1 MITNYETY
9 RSEIETFDIVLFK
22 GTGIVSNV
30 ICKITNSDF
39 SHVGLAVR
47 LDAFN
52 QVLVFESTTL
62 SNVKDVKTGTFI
74 KGVQLVPLSGRVGT
88 YDGEIWVQE
97 IVGPRTNWMERK
109 LAELIREY
117 HGVPYEESK
126 FELLAAAVD
135 RYPMF
140 LNEPDCSS
148 LFCSEIGA
156 MVLQGVE
163 MIEKGTSPNEYTPD
177 DFDGKLALTPNYS
190 FGQKVQIR

>member
-1 MITNYETY
+1 MITDYDLY
-9 RSEIETFDIVLFK
+9 RTEIQTFDIILFK
-22 GTGIVSNV
+22 GRGIVSNV
-30 ICKITNSDF
+30 ICRVTNSNF

-47 LDAFN
+47 LEEFN

-62 SNVKDVKTGTFI
+62 SDIRDVKTKQFI
-74 KGVQLVPLSGRVGT
+74 KGVQLVPLSARVQT

-97 IVGPRTNWMERK
+97 LQGPRTNWMERR

-148 LFCSEIGA
+148 IFCSEIGA
-156 MVLQGVE
+156 MVLEGVE
-163 MIEKGTSPNEYTPD
+163 IIEGGTSPNEFTPD
-177 DFDGKLALTPNYS
+177 DFDGKLKLTPNYS

>member
-1 MITNYETY
+1 MITDYDLY
-9 RSEIETFDIVLFK
+9 RTEIQTFDIILFK
-22 GTGIVSNV
+22 GRGIVSNV
-30 ICKITNSDF
+30 ICRVTNSNF

-47 LDAFN
+47 LEEFN

-62 SNVKDVKTGTFI
+62 SDIRDVKTKQFI
-74 KGVQLVPLSGRVGT
+74 KGVQLVPLSARVQT

-97 IVGPRTNWMERK
+97 LQGPRTNWMERR

-148 LFCSEIGA
+148 IFCSEIGA
-156 MVLQGVE
+156 MVLEGVE
-163 MIEKGTSPNEYTPD
+163 IIEGGTSPNEFTPD
-177 DFDGKLALTPNYS
+177 DFDGKLPLLAEYS

>member
-1 MITNYETY
+1 MTIDYETY
-9 RSEIETFDIVLFK
+9 RKDIETFDIVLFK

-30 ICKITNSDF
+30 ICRVTNSHF

-47 LDAFN
+47 LEQFD
-52 QVLVFESTTL
+52 QLLVFESTTL
-62 SNVKDVKTGTFI
+62 SNVKDVKTDTFI
-74 KGVQLVPLSGRVGT
+74 KGVQLVPLSSRVAT
-88 YDGEIWVQE
+88 YEGEIWVQE
-97 IVGPRTNWMERK
+97 VEGPRTNWMERT
-109 LAELIREY
+109 LAGIIREY

-148 LFCSEIGA
+148 IFCSEIGA

-163 MIEKGTSPNEYTPD
+163 IMEKGTSPNEFTPD